1 MARSMTAELPAHY
14 ALSALARD
22 NLRQLVLLRA
32 IAITGQIVTV
42 AFVNGVLDIPLPLLP
57 LALGIGFLALFNLAT
72 WLRFRLYQ
80 PVVDGELF
88 LQILV
93 DIAVFTVLLYF
104 TGGAA
109 NPFAS
114 MYVLNLAVAAAMLPP
129 AYTWNVAAI
138 TATCYVLLIFF
149 NAPLMHANGAPVGIW
164 FQMTGMGINFVM
176 VSGLIVFFLVKIIAT
191 LRDHEHMLAQA
202 RENDLNNE
210 RIVQLGA
217 FAAGAAHELGT
228 PLSTM
233 AVVVKELQ
241 GRWRKLPELLSELR
255 VVSNQI
261 EICKATLSNLL
272 ASAGRTRM
280 DGGGK
285 AALDEFLKAVV
296 ENCRLM
302 RPQIVVT
309 CRCDGTP
316 PAPEIVMDQSL
327 RQAIT
332 SLLNNAADAS
342 PERVDIEGRWNERE
356 FYIRISDQGRGISP
370 EAADKIG
377 KDFVTTKPPGQGH
390 GVGFML
396 SSAVI
401 ARFGGSV
408 RLFNQPEC
416 GACTE
421 VRLPL
426 APLRVSACS

>member
-1 MARSMTAELPAHY
+1 MTAELPERY
-14 ALSALARD
+14 SLSSPAGN
-22 NLRQLVLLRA
+22 NLRQFLWLRTM
-32 IAITGQIVTV
+32 AITGQIITV
-42 AFVNGVLDIPLPLLP
+42 AVVNSAFDIPLPLLP
-57 LALGIGFLALFNLAT
+57 LAVAIGILALFDLAC
-72 WLRFRLYQ
+72 WLRLRLRQ
-80 PVVDGELF
+80 PVSDSELF
-88 LQILV
+88 AQILV

-109 NPFAS
+109 NPFAN
-114 MYVLNLAVAAAMLPP
+114 MYVLLLAIAVAMLPGVYAWAVAAV
-129 AYTWNVAAI
+129 TWA
-138 TATCYVLLIFF
+138 CYLLIMFF
-149 NAPLMHANGAPVGIW
+149 NTPLADANGEPVQAGLLA
-164 FQMTGMGINFVM
+164 MGTLINFLCTA
-176 VSGLIVFFLVKIIAT
+176 GLITFFLVKITAT

-241 GRWRKLPELLSELR
+241 SRWRKLPELLSELR
-255 VVSNQI
+255 VISNQI

-302 RPQIVVT
+302 QPQVVLT
-309 CRCDGTP
+309 CRFDGTR

-342 PERVDIEGRWNERE
+342 PERVDVEGRWNEQE
-356 FYIRISDQGRGISP
+356 FYIRISDRGQGIPP

-377 KDFVTTKPPGQGH
+377 KEFVTTKPPGKGH

-401 ARFGGSV
+401 DRFGGSV

-426 APLRVSACS
+426 APLRVSAY